1 MRVLMIAPPG
11 AGKGT
16 QGERIA
22 NHYGVRH
29 ISTGDLLR
37 DQVARRTD
45 LGRRV
50 SAYVDNGELV
60 PDDVVLEIVR
70 EALQEASQ
78 TETRGYVLDGIP
90 RTIQQAR
97 DLYLV
102 AREFDMTADVAL
114 HLRVSEAEIVR
125 RLLARASAQRR
136 ADDTEQVIRRR
147 LELYTGVT
155 APILD
160 WYAERGI
167 LVTIDG
173 EGPAQ
178 HVTKKIFEAVD
189 RLQREQHDVID
200 VRNPLEM
207 KSLESAFDGTPSDDN
222 RIDSWAVPV
231 VAATLGAS

>member
-22 NHYGVRH
+22 EHYGVRH

-60 PDDVVLEIVR
+60 PDEVVLEIVR
-70 EALQEASQ
+70 EAIEEASR
-78 TETRGYVLDGIP
+78 TGTRGYVLDGIP

-114 HLRVSEAEIVR
+114 HLRVGEAEIVR

-147 LELYTGVT
+147 LELYAAVT

-167 LVTIDG
+167 LVTVDG

-178 HVTKKIFEAVD
+178 HVTRKIFKAID
-189 RLQREQHDVID
+189 TLQREKRDVLD
-200 VRNPLEM
+200 VRDPLEM
-207 KSLESAFDGTPSDDN
+207 KSLESAFNGRRSSDCQSDA
-222 RIDSWAVPV
+222 WAVPV
-231 VAATLGAS
+231 VAATLGS